1 MTLFWWLYIA
11 ANWLINFL
19 DLCSLQILYLNDLAH
34 VLLFLRKNFTLGT
47 YRPLNAPLEK
57 TINFL
62 FLSPFVFT
70 FKERIAQQ
78 PQEKSTNIFKMFWS
92 LIFAKVEWFYLV
104 NTNLSKGSNKDPKT
118 SSVNL
123 LTKQKK
129 SLFNGVSFLCS
140 VCVILDYLDIV
151 SSKIF
156 TWVIISFFDLRKCLN
171 SFAWIL
177 FWVSF
182 LEGSIK

>member
-1 MTLFWWLYIA
+1 MMKALAFNDSVLMILHCRKLVNKFFRLMLTA
-11 ANWLINFL
+11 
-19 DLCSLQILYLNDLAH
+19 ILYLNDLAH

-78 PQEKSTNIFKMFWS
+78 PQEKSTNIFKMFCS
-92 LIFAKVEWFYLV
+92 LIFAKVDWFYVV

-118 SSVNL
+118 SSINL
-123 LTKQKK
+123 LPKQKK
-129 SLFNGVSFLCS
+129 KVYLTEFHFCAVFVLF
-140 VCVILDYLDIV
+140 
-151 SSKIF
+151 
-156 TWVIISFFDLRKCLN
+156 
-171 SFAWIL
+171 
-177 FWVSF
+177 
-182 LEGSIK
+182 

>member
-1 MTLFWWLYIA
+1 MTLFWWFYIA

-47 YRPLNAPLEK
+47 YRSLNAPLEK

-78 PQEKSTNIFKMFWS
+78 PQEKSTNIFKMFCS
-92 LIFAKVEWFYLV
+92 LIFAKVDWFYLV

-118 SSVNL
+118 SSINL
-123 LTKQKK
+123 LPKQKK
-129 SLFNGVSFLCS
+129 KV
-140 VCVILDYLDIV
+140 YLTEFHFCAV
-151 SSKIF
+151 F
-156 TWVIISFFDLRKCLN
+156 VLY
-171 SFAWIL
+171 
-177 FWVSF
+177 
-182 LEGSIK
+182 

>member
-1 MTLFWWLYIA
+1 MIFVSHYELFKRAKVASQLICSINWLVSIWWRLWRLMTLFWWLYIA

-47 YRPLNAPLEK
+47 YRSLNAPLEK

-78 PQEKSTNIFKMFWS
+78 PQEKSTNIFKMFCS
-92 LIFAKVEWFYLV
+92 LIFAKVDWFYLV

-118 SSVNL
+118 SSINL
-123 LTKQKK
+123 LPKQKK
-129 SLFNGVSFLCS
+129 RF
-140 VCVILDYLDIV
+140 I
-151 SSKIF
+151 
-156 TWVIISFFDLRKCLN
+156 
-171 SFAWIL
+171 
-177 FWVSF
+177 
-182 LEGSIK
+182 

>member
-1 MTLFWWLYIA
+1 MMKALAFNDSVLMILHCRKLVNKFFRLMLIA
-11 ANWLINFL
+11 DSIFKRFSS
-19 DLCSLQILYLNDLAH
+19 CSPI
-34 VLLFLRKNFTLGT
+34 LRKNFTLGT
-47 YRPLNAPLEK
+47 YRSLNAPLEK

-118 SSVNL
+118 SSINL

-171 SFAWIL
+171 SFA
-177 FWVSF
+177 
-182 LEGSIK
+182 